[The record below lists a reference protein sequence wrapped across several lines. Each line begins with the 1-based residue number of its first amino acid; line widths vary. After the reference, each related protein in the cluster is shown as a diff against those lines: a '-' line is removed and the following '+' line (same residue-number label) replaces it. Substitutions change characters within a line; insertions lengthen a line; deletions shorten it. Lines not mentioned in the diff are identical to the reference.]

1 MAIRWRLSL
10 NQDMFLA
17 AERIPPDPLGGAL
30 PSPLPEAPA
39 TMDDATFIPIGEFQP
54 GGVRQTFPREPE
66 PRPPWIK
73 VTVQRNEAFQK
84 LEATARKHGL
94 HTVCEEAACPNI
106 FECWSRGTATFML
119 MGDVCS
125 RHCGFCNV
133 KSGALLALDPDEPEG
148 VADSVDKMGIR
159 HAVITSV
166 NRDDLPDGGS
176 AHIAR
181 TIRAVK
187 ERCPETTVEILA
199 PDFCGD
205 EAALDRVLEARPDVF
220 AHNLESIERLYR
232 RVRPEADYAQ
242 SLRVLRHA
250 ADRRDREG
258 IIRRVKSGIMVGLGE
273 KFEEVQETLSH
284 LRTSGVDVVTIG
296 QYLKPTPRHL
306 PVERFV
312 RPEEFEQMRV
322 HAESLGIPF
331 VESGP
336 LVRSSY
342 RAERAVEALE
352 GTASSGD
359 SRSPQDG
366 PERT

>member
-1 MAIRWRLSL
+1 
-10 NQDMFLA
+10 
-17 AERIPPDPLGGAL
+17 
-30 PSPLPEAPA
+30 
-39 TMDDATFIPIGEFQP
+39 MDDSTFIPLDQLQP
-54 GGVRQTFPREPE
+54 GGVRETFPREPE

-73 VTVQRNEAFQK
+73 VTVQRNEAYQK
-84 LEATARKHGL
+84 LEATAREHGL

-133 KSGALLALDPDEPEG
+133 KSGDLLSLDPSEPEG
-148 VADSVDKMGIR
+148 VADSVDRMGIR

-176 AHIAR
+176 DHIAK
-181 TIRAVK
+181 TILAVRK
-187 ERCPETTVEILA
+187 RCPRTTIEILA

-205 EAALDRVLEARPDVF
+205 DEATDRVLDSEPDVY
-220 AHNLESIERLYR
+220 AHNVESIPRLYS
-232 RVRPEADYAQ
+232 RVRPEASYAQ
-242 SLRVLRHA
+242 SLQVLRRA
-250 ADRRDREG
+250 ADRRDQLKG
-258 IIRRVKSGIMVGLGE
+258 SGSSFRRVKSGLMVGLGE
-273 KFEEVQETLSH
+273 SFHEVTQTLQD
-284 LRTSGVDVVTIG
+284 LRSNGVDVVTIG

-312 RPEEFEQMRV
+312 HPDEFEEMRIF
-322 HAESLGIPF
+322 AESIGFPF

-352 GTASSGD
+352 GGNPAD
-359 SRSPQDG
+359 DAQ
-366 PERT
+366 